1 MGRFDGHIATRAEHL
16 RAHANLIR
24 VIALPSALT
33 IRQRRLKRHPRFI
46 PHFIPTSS
54 SWLNLVERWFG
65 ELTGKRIRRGVFVS
79 VDDLKKAIDEFLA
92 TWNTDPKPFVWTA
105 TVDSIVEKLN
115 RCRQTLETI
124 KPGCTR
130 PRMRKNKGK

>member
-1 MGRFDGHIATRAEHL
+1 MKFLQRLEAEFSGEVKLHVVMDNYGT
-16 RAHANLIR
+16 HKHPR
-24 VIALPSALT
+24 V
-33 IRQRRLKRHPRFI
+33 QRWLQRHPRFI

-79 VDDLKKAIDEFLA
+79 VEDLQQAIEEFLA
-92 TWNTDPKPFVWTA
+92 AWNDDPKPFVWTA
-105 TVDSIVEKLN
+105 TVESIVEKLS
-115 RCRQTLETI
+115 RCRHTLERI

-130 PRMRKNKGK
+130 PRSRKNRGK